1 MHRLTA
7 TYKIELP
14 YHLRIRRSKEDPLRY
29 NAVIEEFDVEVAL
42 VCDGDVGYKEKD
54 DLNFT
59 RIVTQINVSISRDED
74 SAPPDVIVS
83 EKAKRD
89 FRDRVPWFEKRLDEY
104 RLIAIEAANRVIRFF
119 RYEMRTP
126 NLLEFTGG
134 DKFLN
139 PHWTNETGKEIE
151 PGIITVGGHVIHPR
165 GPLLLGEKD
174 FTEAEDEKLRYVL
187 QNDIAIE
194 LHMAFLA
201 DAQTSVINGKLRRAV
216 LEMAIA
222 CEVAVKGALFANSTT
237 AGATYEYLEE
247 KGRVHI
253 KVIELIDGVAKAVFG
268 QSFKDADPDAYKDID
283 HLFRARNKVAH
294 RGDLIY
300 RDDCGTKHNV
310 DRPTLAAWWA
320 SVETLMSWID
330 KTLM

>member
-14 YHLRIRRSKEDPLRY
+14 YQLRIRRSKEDPLRY
-29 NAVIEEFDVEVAL
+29 NAFIEEFDVEVAL

-54 DLNFT
+54 DLHFT
-59 RIVTQINVSISRDED
+59 RTVTQIDVSISRDED

-83 EKAKRD
+83 EIAKRD
-89 FRDRVPWFEKRLDEY
+89 FRDRAPWFEKRLNEY

-126 NLLEFTGG
+126 NLPEFTGG
-134 DKFLN
+134 DEFLN
-139 PHWTNETGKEIE
+139 PHWTNETGKEIQ
-151 PGIITVGGHVIHPR
+151 PGIIIVGGRVIHPR

-187 QNDIAIE
+187 QNDIIIE
-194 LHMAFLA
+194 LHMVFLA
-201 DAQTSVINGKLRRAV
+201 DAQTSVMNGKLRRAV

-222 CEVAVKGALFANSTT
+222 CEVAVKGAIFANSTT
-237 AGATYEYLEE
+237 AAAYEYLED
-247 KGRVHI
+247 KGRVHT
-253 KVIELIDGVAKAVFG
+253 KVIELIDGVAKAAFG
-268 QSFKDADPDAYKDID
+268 QSFKDVDPIAYKDID

-294 RGDLIY
+294 RGELIY
-300 RDDCGTKHNV
+300 RDDCGAQHNV
-310 DRPTLAAWWA
+310 DRPTLAAWWV
-320 SVETLMSWID
+320 SIETLVSWID
-330 KTLM
+330 KTLT